1 MKKVLLFFYLML
13 AMAAQAQS
21 LDGEWKSE
29 QTEKNGKMDITLQ
42 FSETE
47 LNVKIT
53 GTIADPEFGTVV
65 VSASLPCSY
74 LRDGSMLSVKP
85 HTEAAKMNLEKMEFQ
100 GELADSL
107 EANPEIKEFIKTLLV
122 ATLDEKKNEYL
133 KEFAFE
139 SVELQIVSQ
148 TDTTLAIRDDKD
160 KEMVF
165 TRVKEE

>member
-21 LDGEWKSE
+21 LDGKWKS
-29 QTEKNGKMDITLQ
+29 
-42 FSETE
+42 
-47 LNVKIT
+47 
-53 GTIADPEFGTVV
+53 
-65 VSASLPCSY
+65 
-74 LRDGSMLSVKP
+74 
-85 HTEAAKMNLEKMEFQ
+85 EAAKMNLEKMEFQ
-100 GELADSL
+100 GE
-107 EANPEIKEFIKTLLV
+107 
-122 ATLDEKKNEYL
+122 
-133 KEFAFE
+133 E